1 MKKGFRSSR
10 LWFWLVS
17 ALLVGLMLVTTV
29 DSTEYS
35 QTEFYATTMARK
47 DSLMNLLAQHR
58 DGPAGRSKAANQL
71 HSGWGKANI
80 TPDPPVR
87 LTGKNFSPF
96 SQVFD
101 SIYVRSMLFSDS
113 HHRVVML
120 NYDLWII
127 HPHLANYVRGLIA
140 EEFPSITGVYFTA
153 NHTHT
158 SIGGWA
164 SGILGQL
171 VVGGNS
177 QQTLK
182 FIGEQTLKSVSE
194 ATQNL
199 SPVQAGFGAIETEG
213 LVMNR
218 LDTTSTL
225 DTKLRVL
232 MLSDSSG
239 RTASFST
246 FSAHSVYMNKDIN
259 TLSADYP
266 GPYLSYLEALPGID
280 FASFAPG
287 ATGSHTPIGRK
298 PFEHSKMQGYS
309 KRLADYFET
318 IQSKISMDSTALLR
332 HFEWPVDLRSPHFR
346 ITNKLRFRPWLFHA
360 VMGQYQPRITVL
372 RVGDVVLVGLP
383 VELSGEYY
391 PQFTEIC
398 KSRGLS
404 LMITSFNGWYM
415 GYVNPEKYYY
425 TLRRSETRE
434 MNWFGPQNG
443 EYFVELVKHVL
454 EIV

>member
-1 MKKGFRSSR
+1 MKKGFRTGR
-10 LWFWLVS
+10 FWFWLPIL
-17 ALLVGLMLVTTV
+17 LLVGLLLVTTV
-29 DSTEYS
+29 DTTDYP
-35 QTEFYATTMARK
+35 QTDFYATTMARK
-47 DSLMNLLAQHR
+47 DSLIDLLSRHQHEAE
-58 DGPAGRSKAANQL
+58 GSKVTNQV
-71 HSGWGKANI
+71 HAGWGKANI

-87 LTGKNFSPF
+87 LTGKNFTPF
-96 SQVFD
+96 NQVFD
-101 SIYVRSMLFSDS
+101 SVYVRSMLFSNS
-113 HHRVVML
+113 HQRVLML

-127 HPHLANYVRGLIA
+127 HPHLADYVRRLIA
-140 EEFPSITGVYFTA
+140 EEFPTITGVYFTA

-177 QQTLK
+177 EQTLK
-182 FIGEQTLKSVSE
+182 FIGEQTLRSVKE

-199 SPVQAGFGAIETEG
+199 SPTLVGFGAIETEG

-232 MLSDSSG
+232 MLSDSSD

-266 GPYLSYLEALPGID
+266 GPYLNYLEAMPGID

-298 PFEHSKMQGYS
+298 PFEHSKMLGYS
-309 KRLADYFET
+309 KRLAGYFET
-318 IQSKISMDSTALLR
+318 MQSQVSMDTAAVLK

-346 ITNKLRFRPWLFHA
+346 ITNRLRFRPWLFHA
-360 VMGQYQPRITVL
+360 VMGQYQPHISVL

-398 KSRGLS
+398 KARGLS